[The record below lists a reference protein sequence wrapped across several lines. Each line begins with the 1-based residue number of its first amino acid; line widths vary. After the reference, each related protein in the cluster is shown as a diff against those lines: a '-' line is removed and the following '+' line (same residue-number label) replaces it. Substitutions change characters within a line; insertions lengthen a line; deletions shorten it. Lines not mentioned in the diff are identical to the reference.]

1 MLFGGGAM
9 ATRCSIVLVGLLLA
23 ATARGAES
31 TATFRVGVRVVRPF
45 AVHSPAAGSAATRVE
60 RGGARATSLAR
71 VIPPGTAFRVGVW
84 VVRPFAVQST
94 ATATASDATR
104 VGRGGAQATSLARVM
119 PPGTAPGGAVL
130 AGARGAIHLP
140 CDLRGCEVALSEA
153 GGRTVL
159 LTVFPDGAPVA
170 LVER

>member
-1 MLFGGGAM
+1 MLFGGAM
-9 ATRCSIVLVGLLLA
+9 ATRCSLVLVGLLLA
-23 ATARGAES
+23 AAARGAES

-71 VIPPGTAFRVGVW
+71 VVPPGTA
-84 VVRPFAVQST
+84 S
-94 ATATASDATR
+94 
-104 VGRGGAQATSLARVM
+104 
-119 PPGTAPGGAVL
+119 GGAVL
-130 AGARGAIHLP
+130 AGARGAIQLP
-140 CDLRGCEVALSEA
+140 CDARGCEVALSEA
-153 GGRTVL
+153 GGPTVL

>member
-1 MLFGGGAM
+1 M

-45 AVHSPAAGSAATRVE
+45 TVRAPAAGSAVTRVE
-60 RGGARATSLAR
+60 RVGARATSLAR
-71 VIPPGTAFRVGVW
+71 VMPPT
-84 VVRPFAVQST
+84 
-94 ATATASDATR
+94 TAS
-104 VGRGGAQATSLARVM
+104 
-119 PPGTAPGGAVL
+119 GGAVL
-130 AGARGAIHLP
+130 AGARGKIQLP
-140 CDLRGCEVALSEA
+140 CDARGCEVALSEA